1 MTKFFC
7 KSLVGLTGVFL
18 VACSP
23 TDPEEVDFWGSQT
36 IRENCFADVGGS
48 EDAVP
53 EYDQFDPVVGR
64 HCSGTNH
71 QDIAGV
77 EKVVYLGDSITE
89 GTWPTLEEDFYRNQ
103 LTGMLEGAF
112 GSMEVDRCSAFGA
125 RTDDLLKDPHR
136 QVLDCFPDVEPKTT
150 LVVMTIGGNDMFA
163 AAEEI
168 REGGDADSINGLLD
182 QTYADLSEALRWFD
196 DNPEHFPNGVYV
208 VFSNIYEYTDAT
220 GDMGSCPTAEVFGFS
235 GQVPEMRDAY
245 VWMNE
250 QYMKLAV
257 ESERDMLFT
266 LESFCGHGFFN
277 EDPTNECYRG
287 PGAERWFDDT
297 CIHPTPAGHLQMAKM
312 FMDVVLE

>member
-1 MTKFFC
+1 LTKFFC
-7 KSLVGLTGVFL
+7 MSLIGLMGVAL

-23 TDPEEVDFWGSQT
+23 VAEEKEDRWAQQT
-36 IRENCFADVGGS
+36 VRENCFSDVG
-48 EDAVP
+48 DANSSAP

-71 QDIAGV
+71 QDIAGI

-103 LTGMLEGAF
+103 LTGMLDAQFGAV
-112 GSMEVDRCSAFGA
+112 EVDRCSAYGA
-125 RTDDLLKDPHR
+125 RTDDLLREPH
-136 QVLDCFPDVEPKTT
+136 QQILNCFPDTELKTT

-163 AAEEI
+163 AAEDI
-168 REGGDADSINGLLD
+168 REGGDAESISGLLD
-182 QTYADLSEALRWFD
+182 QTYADLSDALQWFD
-196 DNPEHFPNGVYV
+196 DNPERFPNGVFV

-220 GDMGSCPTAEVFGFS
+220 GDMGSCPTADLLGFS

-250 QYMKLAV
+250 QVMKLAV
-257 ESERDMLFT
+257 ETQRDMLFT
-266 LESFCGHGFFN
+266 LEAFCGHGFFN
-277 EDPTNECYRG
+277 EDPDNECYRG

-297 CIHPTPAGHLQMAKM
+297 CIHPTPAGHKQLASM
-312 FMDVVLE
+312 FMDLVRE